1 MAEEK
6 KDKKI
11 IAAVNIEIFDDGSTS
26 IIIPE
31 EFQDKININQ
41 LEEILRSTL
50 DKVYINRISMA
61 VIKMSETTRT
71 H

>member
-1 MAEEK
+1 MSLEK
-6 KDKKI
+6 KDKKT
-11 IAAVNIEIFDDGSTS
+11 IASVTIEIFDDGSTG

-31 EFQDKININQ
+31 EFQEKININQ

-61 VIKMSETTRT
+61 IIKMSETRT

>member
-1 MAEEK
+1 MTE
-6 KDKKI
+6 DKKSKKT
-11 IAAVNIEIFDDGSTS
+11 IAAVNIEIFDDGSTG
-26 IIIPE
+26 INIPE
-31 EFQDKININQ
+31 EFQEKININQ

-61 VIKMSETTRT
+61 VIKMSETRT